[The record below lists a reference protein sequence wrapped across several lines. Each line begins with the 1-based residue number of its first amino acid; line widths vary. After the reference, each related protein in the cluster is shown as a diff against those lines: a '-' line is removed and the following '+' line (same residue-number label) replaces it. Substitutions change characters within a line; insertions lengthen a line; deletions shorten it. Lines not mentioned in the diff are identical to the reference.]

1 MKYPVIRFC
10 CIFLILILILTGCS
24 SNEAE
29 SASGSYF
36 RIEDQYE
43 FQTSVP
49 VPPMVLCNYSNQYAV
64 FPAEEHV
71 NSSVSAQLCINNST
85 NELVMAENAFER
97 IYPASITKIMTALL
111 VLERGNLSDMVTV
124 TEPIVLNDPLAVSLE
139 LQVGDQIS
147 VNELMHGMLITSA
160 NDHAVMLG
168 RYIAGNDSAFVDLM
182 NQRASELGA
191 THTHFVNSNGLHA
204 EDHYTTAYDLYLI
217 FQALIQHDEFR
228 SITEIPQYTLHYT
241 DGEGNEKEVTIANS
255 NLFISQTYSTPE
267 GITVVAGKT
276 GTTNEAG
283 SCLIVEAKDSQDQDY
298 IVLVCG
304 AGSRSAL
311 YVKMQQLL
319 GQISEKE

>member
-1 MKYPVIRFC
+1 MKHPVIRLC
-10 CIFLILILILTGCS
+10 CIFLILGFILNGCS
-24 SNEAE
+24 SKEEEAT
-29 SASGSYF
+29 ADAYF
-36 RIEDQYE
+36 RIEDQWEY
-43 FQTSVP
+43 QASVSVP
-49 VPPMVLCNYSNQYAV
+49 PRILCNYSNQYAV

-85 NELVMAENAFER
+85 NELVMGENAFER

-111 VLERGNLSDMVTV
+111 VLERGNLSDTVTV

-139 LQVGDQIS
+139 LQVGDQIT

-168 RYIAGNDSAFVDLM
+168 RYVAGSDSAFVDLM
-182 NQRASELGA
+182 NQRAAELGA
-191 THTHFVNSNGLHA
+191 THTHFVNPNGLHA
-204 EDHYTTAYDLYLI
+204 AEHYTTAYDLYLI
-217 FQALIQHDEFR
+217 FQALIQHEEFR
-228 SITEIPQYTLHYT
+228 AIAEIPQYTIHYT
-241 DGEGNEKEVTIANS
+241 DGEGNEKEAPITNS
-255 NLFISQTYSTPE
+255 NLFISQNYSTPE
-267 GITVVAGKT
+267 GITVLAGKT

-283 SCLIVEAKDSQDQDY
+283 SCLIIEAKDSQEQDY

-311 YVKMQQLL
+311 YVKMQELL